1 MSDLA
6 NAGAQ
11 LALIVMIILIVPC
24 AWRVLRARNAV
35 ERLQATDL
43 ITTLLIGIVVLLA
56 LVEYTAFIVDVGV
69 ALAALSFI
77 GTLAIARFLS
87 DGKVF

>member
-6 NAGAQ
+6 NVGAQ
-11 LALIVMIILIVPC
+11 LALMVMIILIVPC
-24 AWRVLRARNAV
+24 AWRALRARNPA
-35 ERLQATDL
+35 ERLQAIDL

-56 LVEYTAFIVDVGV
+56 LVQQTAFVVDVGV